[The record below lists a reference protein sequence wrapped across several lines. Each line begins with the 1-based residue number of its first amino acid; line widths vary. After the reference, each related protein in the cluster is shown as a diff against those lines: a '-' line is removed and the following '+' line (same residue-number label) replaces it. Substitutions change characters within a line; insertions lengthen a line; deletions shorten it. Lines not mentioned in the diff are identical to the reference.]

1 MEEYTSLLYSVN
13 MHLRFINTKAI
24 FQLLTG
30 LLLLSLSACKYDD
43 LTVAVPNENIR
54 TAGDFIR
61 NNYDTRLFYAA
72 LQKTGLEQ
80 EVNTDGPFT
89 VLVPNDLAF
98 NEIGVFRESDFDKM
112 DRDSLRRVIAYH
124 ILPRRLYLQDVPVN
138 SADVRYATL
147 EGSELYASLGAIAQG
162 AITPSNKLY
171 FSGAEAIRMDV
182 PLANGVLHIVDK
194 VMKPQFELSIQD
206 WLSKRSQ
213 YSVFVE
219 GLKKFGLWEQF
230 AQKGP
235 FTVFAP
241 TNKALEAAGI
251 TSETLQA
258 MTAEDY
264 IGDVLFG
271 VYIMY
276 QKHVFISDS
285 DVFQIISGKGT
296 LTYLLKDGKH
306 VMSFG
311 ASKVYPTWLMT
322 YNLRLTESDYIFAPQ
337 VGQASYDVRSKT
349 DYLCGN
355 GVIHDL
361 DKAMVKPNQALKK

>member
-1 MEEYTSLLYSVN
+1 
-13 MHLRFINTKAI
+13 MHLRFTNTKAI
-24 FQLLTG
+24 FQLLVW
-30 LLLLSLSACKYDD
+30 LLVLSFSGCKYDD
-43 LTVAVPNENIR
+43 LTIAVPNENIR
-54 TAGDFIR
+54 PAADFIK

-72 LQKTGLEQ
+72 LRKTGLDIEING
-80 EVNTDGPFT
+80 EGPFT

-98 NEIGVFRESDFDKM
+98 NEIGVFRDADFDQM
-112 DRDSLRRVIAYH
+112 NLDSLRRVIAYH
-124 ILPRRLYLQDVPVN
+124 ILPRRLYLQDVPTN

-147 EGSELYASLGAIAQG
+147 EGSELYASLGGMAQG
-162 AITPSNKLY
+162 AVVPSNKLC
-171 FSGAEAIRMDV
+171 FSGAEASRMDV

-206 WLSKRSQ
+206 WLTKEPQ

-219 GLKKFGLWEQF
+219 GLKKFGLWDQF
-230 AQKGP
+230 AEKGP

-241 TNKALEAAGI
+241 TNKALEEAGI
-251 TSETLQA
+251 TSLRLQEMVA
-258 MTAEDY
+258 DNY
-264 IGDVLFG
+264 LGDVLFG

-296 LTYLLKDGKH
+296 LTYKLKDGQH

-311 ASKVYPTWLMT
+311 ASKAYPTWLMT

-337 VGQASYDVRSKT
+337 VGQASYEVRAKT
-349 DYLCGN
+349 DYLCSN
-355 GVIHDL
+355 GVVHDL